1 VEVFLHNKSK
11 WENDGSKPKDQHD
24 PNLLRLGLRRYAE
37 TVLHYKGENDGSKPK
52 DQHDPNFSR
61 LRYIRY
67 ADDLILGFT
76 GSRENAEVIFNS
88 IKDFVET
95 NLKLTVNEEKSKI
108 YHSSDRNIKFLGF
121 FLRYLPPKRTLD
133 QDKADK
139 GIKQVKMVAINSAQL
154 RIPVETILKRL
165 KNKGYASIRENGTYR
180 ATSCRRLGSLEDKLI
195 VRHYSS
201 VIRGLQD
208 YYQPA
213 NQFSDM

>member
-1 VEVFLHNKSK
+1 MILAELGIAEAQEAVEVFLHNKSK
-11 WENDGSKPKDQHD
+11 W
-24 PNLLRLGLRRYAE
+24 
-37 TVLHYKGENDGSKPK
+37 ENDGSKPK